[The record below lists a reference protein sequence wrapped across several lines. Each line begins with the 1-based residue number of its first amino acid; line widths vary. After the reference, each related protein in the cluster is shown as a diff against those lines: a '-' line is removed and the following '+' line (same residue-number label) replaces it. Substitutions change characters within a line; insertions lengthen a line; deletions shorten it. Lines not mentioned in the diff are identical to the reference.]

1 MRDEPGHGGP
11 LLEGNM
17 NTCARK
23 SRPRCASLSLL
34 TPGCSLPRYAA
45 PTKGPEKGT
54 GTRRDC
60 LAHHQLVADGTASA
74 GPPTQAERAPA
85 AIVVE
90 GSPVHRLRSP
100 GAQSVG
106 FAAHERGGRR
116 HP

>member
-1 MRDEPGHGGP
+1 MRQPVAVDARMQSAALCGTDE
-11 LLEGNM
+11 
-17 NTCARK
+17 
-23 SRPRCASLSLL
+23 
-34 TPGCSLPRYAA
+34 
-45 PTKGPEKGT
+45 GPEKGT